1 MIKLLILRAF
11 DTRGDGKIAIQDMK
25 LFLRC
30 FGDMFDEPDMEE
42 LIARFDEN
50 KNGFFEMEEFIKF
63 LNFVQY

>member
-1 MIKLLILRAF
+1 MKLLL
-11 DTRGDGKIAIQDMK
+11 Q
-25 LFLRC
+25 C
-30 FGDMFDEPDMEE
+30 FGDMFDEPDMED